1 MTGSARMFVSA
12 WWLFCVIIAAI
23 YSGNLTASF
32 AVTLYDPSF
41 TTLQEMLQEGTYDF
55 GTVPGTIW
63 FDIFKVFLLSKG
75 YGLTS
80 LRYSCYLK
88 VMVRCL

>member
-1 MTGSARMFVSA
+1 MFVSA

-41 TTLQEMLQEGTYDF
+41 ATLQAMLDEGAYDF

-63 FDIFKVFLLSKG
+63 FDIFKV
-75 YGLTS
+75 
-80 LRYSCYLK
+80 LRNSSWHYL
-88 VMVRCL
+88 VRHL